1 MPRINVL
8 PREVYELIAAGEV
21 VERPASAVREMT
33 ENSVDS
39 GAKSVTVE
47 IKNGGVSF
55 IRVTDNGCGIA
66 PADVRAAFKSHAT
79 SKISSA
85 RDLDA
90 IRTLGFRGEALASIA
105 AVSKVQ
111 MLTRTPDSP
120 IGARYEIEGGRE
132 ILFEEAG
139 CPVGTTVIVRDL
151 FYNTP
156 ARMKF
161 LKKDATEAN
170 NVRDVLARIALAD
183 PDVSIRLI
191 SDNRQVFFTPG
202 DSRLITVITEL
213 FGRDFAAGLI
223 PVAGSQ
229 NGVNIDGFVSKPVF
243 SRPNR
248 RMQYFLLNG
257 RFVRI
262 PAAQAALDNAYKN
275 SAMVGKYPSCV
286 LNIRVDPSSVDVNVH
301 PAKTEVRFGNE
312 KLIYDAVYFA
322 AVTALR
328 EGDTVPVTKLE
339 TKEPRREDIFI
350 PRAER
355 TQTPEPPA
363 GNELSMSLEP
373 SAGQEAPLVS
383 DLYAGAVRR
392 EERRRQTMTLRD
404 TSSVFETV
412 REDDDAVLNMRPAP
426 AAPATPAPQPE
437 QLEIAEA
444 KALPFRIVGEVFGT
458 YIIAERGGRLIFVD
472 KHAAH
477 ERILFNKIK
486 ARSGNTGAQA
496 LLSPVMVTLP
506 AKDYS
511 CVMDNLDLLE
521 KAGYKADDFGA
532 PTVRV
537 TECPVEL
544 TGEDVSSLVLEF
556 ADQLTRMSAEPE
568 PVKLSWL
575 YNSTACRAAVKAGDR
590 LSAPEMEELVNT
602 VLTDDDVRYCPHGR
616 PVMFELGEN
625 ELKKLFGRDG

>member
-1 MPRINVL
+1 MQKINVL
-8 PREVYELIAAGEV
+8 PRDVYELIAAGEV
-21 VERPASAVREMT
+21 VERPASAIKEMT

-39 GAKSVTVE
+39 GARAVTVE

-55 IRVTDNGCGIA
+55 MRVTDNGCGIE
-66 PADVRAAFKSHAT
+66 PGDVRNAFRSHAT

-85 RDLDA
+85 GDLDA

-105 AVSKVQ
+105 AVAKVE
-111 MLTRTPDSP
+111 MLTRTPDAP
-120 IGARYEIEGGRE
+120 MGVRYVIEGGRE

-139 CPVGTTVIVRDL
+139 CPVGTTVVVRDL
-151 FYNTP
+151 FFNTP

-183 PDVSIRLI
+183 PGVSFRLI
-191 SDNRQVFFTPG
+191 NDNRQVFFTPG

-213 FGRDFAAGLI
+213 FGREFASGLI

-229 NGVNIDGFVSKPVF
+229 NGVNIDGFVSMPVF

-248 RMQYFLLNG
+248 RMQYFILNG

-286 LNIRVDPSSVDVNVH
+286 LNIGVDPASVDVNVH

-328 EGDTVPVTKLE
+328 TGDRTPVTKLE
-339 TKEPRREDIFI
+339 TREPRREDVFI

-355 TQTPEPPA
+355 TEPAKPVA
-363 GNELSMSLEP
+363 ADELSMSLDPDSGSETP
-373 SAGQEAPLVS
+373 PVAE
-383 DLYAGAVRR
+383 LYAGAIRR
-392 EERRRQTMTLRD
+392 EEQKRRFMTLRD

-412 REDDDAVLNMRPAP
+412 REDEDAVLNMRPAAVP
-426 AAPATPAPQPE
+426 PPQPAE
-437 QLEIAEA
+437 QLEIEET
-444 KALPFRIVGEVFGT
+444 KAPEFRVIGEVFRT
-458 YIIAERGGRLIFVD
+458 YIIAERAGRLIFVD

-486 ARSGNTGAQA
+486 ARGRNAGAQT

-506 AKDYS
+506 AGDYS
-511 CVMDNLDLLE
+511 CLMDNLDLLE
-521 KAGYKADDFGA
+521 KAGYKIEDFGA

-537 TECPVEL
+537 SECPVEL
-544 TGEDVSSLVLEF
+544 TGEDVSLLVQEF
-556 ADQLTRMSAEPE
+556 ADELTRMTSEPE
-568 PVKLSWL
+568 PVKLTWL
-575 YNSTACRAAVKAGDR
+575 YNSTACRAAVKAGNH
-590 LSAPEMEELVNT
+590 LSLPEMEELVNT
-602 VLTDDDVRYCPHGR
+602 VLTDDEVRYCPHGR

>member
-21 VERPASAVREMT
+21 VERPASAIREMT

-39 GAKSVTVE
+39 GATSVTVE

-55 IRVTDNGCGIA
+55 MRVTDNGCGIA
-66 PADVRAAFKSHAT
+66 PPDVRAAFKSHAT
-79 SKISSA
+79 SKIASA

-105 AVSKVQ
+105 AVSRVE

-120 IGARYEIEGGRE
+120 IGTRYEIEGGRE
-132 ILFEEAG
+132 TLFEEAG

-151 FYNTP
+151 FFNTP

-161 LKKDATEAN
+161 LKKDATEAT
-170 NVRDVLARIALAD
+170 NVRDVLARIALAG

-275 SAMVGKYPSCV
+275 SAMAGKYPSCV
-286 LNIRVDPSSVDVNVH
+286 LNIGVDPASVDVNVH

-339 TKEPRREDIFI
+339 TKEPRREDVFV

-355 TQTPEPPA
+355 TAPPQPEIKS
-363 GNELSMSLEP
+363 ELSMSLEP
-373 SAGQEAPLVS
+373 GAGQETPLVS

-392 EERRRQTMTLRD
+392 EERRRQVATLRD

-412 REDDDAVLNMRPAP
+412 REDDDAVLNMRPVP
-426 AAPATPAPQPE
+426 AAPAPQRQPE

-444 KALPFRIVGEVFGT
+444 KSLPFRIVGEVFGT
-458 YIIAERGGRLIFVD
+458 YIIAERGGKLIFVD

-477 ERILFNKIK
+477 ERILFNRIK
-486 ARSGNTGAQA
+486 ARSGNAGAQA

-511 CVMDNLDLLE
+511 CVMDNLDLFE
-521 KAGYKADDFGA
+521 QAGYKIADFGV

-544 TGEDVSSLVLEF
+544 TGEDVASLVLEF

-590 LSAPEMEELVNT
+590 LSTPEMEELVNT
-602 VLTDDDVRYCPHGR
+602 VLSDDDVRYCPHGR